1 MEKWRSAGKTHRWWF
16 ASMARRRVATSKRR
30 RPRLSGKVLRPR
42 AESIFPGYASYR
54 ILLTT
59 APLKRCSNTNNRA
72 LAINLATRSNRA
84 TRFETKR
91 ANKTQDG
98 RRSIDLRSINGQA
111 INRSTNEIY
120 TVSTWSV
127 HLVGRD
133 PCRGR
138 RWSAPV
144 SGIYLLLAGARALLP
159 RLPFIPPLRPAGEF
173 STLTLLQARHDAIL
187 QAVPDQPG
195 SIDIL
200 VFDSIWC
207 ARCCPLQFSGETHFR
222 PSPLPF
228 QSSIRED
235 RSYVST
241 RFLRFFY
248 VLVSYLWLN

>member
-1 MEKWRSAGKTHRWWF
+1 
-16 ASMARRRVATSKRR
+16 MARRRVATSKRR

-91 ANKTQDG
+91 ANKTHDG

-200 VFDSIWC
+200 VFDSISIGVRVAARFSFQGRPTSGLPLFRFNHRFERIVRRDFFDFFTSWC
-207 ARCCPLQFSGETHFR
+207 HICDWIRINCKFGNCLFHSGW
-222 PSPLPF
+222 
-228 QSSIRED
+228 I
-235 RSYVST
+235 
-241 RFLRFFY
+241 
-248 VLVSYLWLN
+248 N